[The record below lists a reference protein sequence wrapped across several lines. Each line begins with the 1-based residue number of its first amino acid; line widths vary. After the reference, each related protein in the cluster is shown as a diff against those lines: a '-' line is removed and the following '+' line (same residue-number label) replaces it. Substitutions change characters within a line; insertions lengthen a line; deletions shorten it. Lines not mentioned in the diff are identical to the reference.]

1 MICRTEFSFRVA
13 IGRVEQCFD
22 RLPAGGIICDS
33 TAYGHVPW
41 AKEAK
46 KRGVPR
52 GLGARLRVGNADNWA
67 ELILVPTTNV
77 GLRDLYSLV
86 GKAARGPIA
95 PTELGAGDWAAFRGP
110 DARGKAPSLPPW
122 VEIPFVPGA
131 GLRGSAA
138 AFSDNRYPAIAD
150 QRAWSFSL
158 GAKAWRTAG
167 AAHIQDDWELEA
179 EGASP
184 AALASNKA
192 LLERANEVV
201 LPTAQNIKFPV
212 ADPQQTLAEL
222 TRAELARRGL
232 GSEYVARLERE
243 LGLVA
248 DKKFADYFLVI
259 ADTIAWAKRKMLVG
273 PGRGSS
279 AGSIICWL
287 LRITEIDPLQHKLL
301 FERFID
307 INRFDLP
314 DIDIDFPDEG
324 RGSVLDYL
332 AEKYGQ
338 ANVAHIGTVM
348 RYKPKSALTDVAKEL
363 KIPPWELD
371 AFKDVI
377 IERSSGDARANDCL
391 RDSIQQFEAGR
402 KLIEKYPDI
411 LVACDLEGGARQSG
425 KHAAGMIVCNEPVN
439 NFCAVDESRVA
450 QIDKKMAEALNVLKI
465 DALGLRTL
473 SVLETAA
480 TIAGLHRDFFYTV
493 PLDDPATIEAFNR
506 RVWSG
511 IFQFEGNALQSLA
524 NQIKFK
530 SFEDIAALTA
540 LARPGPLGGG
550 GATRW
555 VEKHEGRMP
564 PSPLHPMLKE
574 LTADTYG
581 EILYQEQVMSVC
593 REVGKFS
600 WEDTSAI
607 RKVMSDRRGNEAFG
621 KYEKMFIAGT
631 SENGMKAEEAKELW
645 RAINSMGSWAF
656 NRSHSVAYG
665 LVSYWCGYMKA
676 HYPVAF
682 AAGCLRHAKDDLAA
696 MQQLRELDREGIPWK
711 SIDPEKS
718 REDWE
723 VVDGV
728 LIGGLLGLKG
738 VGNRKAAE
746 ILRRRDN
753 DIPLTPG
760 LQKLLTAPSV
770 FENAFPTRKKFGP
783 VYADPKNVR
792 LIDIAGNERPLRE
805 PELLREIGQVK
816 APELVYLLVRLNK
829 KAPRDL
835 NDDRYLSRR
844 LGRRIEGPQTKMLIL
859 HLEDDSGKIIGLVDR
874 HSYETIGVPIVEKG
888 VAGES
893 WFAIRGFVNEKRFLQ
908 IQGVMWLK

>member
-363 KIPPWELD
+363 KIPPWECAGKRLPARFNPAVRGRAKAD
-371 AFKDVI
+371 REI
-377 IERSSGDARANDCL
+377 SGHPRRL
-391 RDSIQQFEAGR
+391 RPR
-402 KLIEKYPDI
+402 RR
-411 LVACDLEGGARQSG
+411 C
-425 KHAAGMIVCNEPVN
+425 
-439 NFCAVDESRVA
+439 
-450 QIDKKMAEALNVLKI
+450 
-465 DALGLRTL
+465 
-473 SVLETAA
+473 A
-480 TIAGLHRDFFYTV
+480 TI
-493 PLDDPATIEAFNR
+493 
-506 RVWSG
+506 
-511 IFQFEGNALQSLA
+511 
-524 NQIKFK
+524 
-530 SFEDIAALTA
+530 
-540 LARPGPLGGG
+540 
-550 GATRW
+550 
-555 VEKHEGRMP
+555 
-564 PSPLHPMLKE
+564 
-574 LTADTYG
+574 
-581 EILYQEQVMSVC
+581 
-593 REVGKFS
+593 
-600 WEDTSAI
+600 
-607 RKVMSDRRGNEAFG
+607 
-621 KYEKMFIAGT
+621 
-631 SENGMKAEEAKELW
+631 
-645 RAINSMGSWAF
+645 
-656 NRSHSVAYG
+656 
-665 LVSYWCGYMKA
+665 
-676 HYPVAF
+676 
-682 AAGCLRHAKDDLAA
+682 
-696 MQQLRELDREGIPWK
+696 
-711 SIDPEKS
+711 
-718 REDWE
+718 
-723 VVDGV
+723 
-728 LIGGLLGLKG
+728 
-738 VGNRKAAE
+738 RKAC
-746 ILRRRDN
+746 R
-753 DIPLTPG
+753 G
-760 LQKLLTAPSV
+760 
-770 FENAFPTRKKFGP
+770 
-783 VYADPKNVR
+783 
-792 LIDIAGNERPLRE
+792 
-805 PELLREIGQVK
+805 
-816 APELVYLLVRLNK
+816 
-829 KAPRDL
+829 
-835 NDDRYLSRR
+835 DDRL
-844 LGRRIEGPQTKMLIL
+844 
-859 HLEDDSGKIIGLVDR
+859 
-874 HSYETIGVPIVEKG
+874 
-888 VAGES
+888 
-893 WFAIRGFVNEKRFLQ
+893 
-908 IQGVMWLK
+908 